1 MTIEEMLKT
10 NESFKTKG
18 LLLSPDDLF
27 DWLRLRDDMITESWR
42 LRQEFVLE
50 KMEMDKKKAC
60 RTIELKTVVDDKWK
74 GLTEK
79 AIDWNLR
86 QEFYEDELKLA
97 VKKAQYE
104 LLYERAT
111 AIIDFINVVKL
122 SLKSDL

>member
-27 DWLRLRDDMITESWR
+27 DWLRLRDDMVTESWK
-42 LRQEFVLE
+42 LRQEYILD

-60 RTIELKTVVDDKWK
+60 RTIELKSIVDDKGKW
-74 GLTEK
+74 LTEK
-79 AIDWNLR
+79 AIEGNIR
-86 QEFYEDELKLA
+86 QEFYEEEIKLA

-104 LLYERAT
+104 LLYERASS
-111 AIIDFINVVKL
+111 IIDFINIVKL
-122 SLKSDL
+122 NIKSEL